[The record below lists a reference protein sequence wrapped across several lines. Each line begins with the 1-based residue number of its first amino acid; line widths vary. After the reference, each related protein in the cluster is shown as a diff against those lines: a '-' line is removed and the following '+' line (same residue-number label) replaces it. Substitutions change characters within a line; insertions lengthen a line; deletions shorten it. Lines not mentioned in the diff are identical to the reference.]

1 MKENKLEQ
9 LLRNGLD
16 YRLKTGEYFHFH
28 QSDDNYYDYTLYNKY
43 GEEIDG
49 GMLDFGEDEKSQ
61 SLMQIRERL
70 ADFTGIEELKDPVLE
85 YIPEIDY
92 EDEDYFMEYS
102 DILSEFIEIDTKEK
116 VVNEFKKWADTDL
129 LNSIK
134 RDVIRDNN
142 ARYFALE
149 DLLPD
154 EEEYKEIEKMSDEE
168 LFDKIES
175 DNYMEIDEINDI
187 WYKQITSL
195 NKKDLIDFCKYYK
208 NFILEENSE
217 EEER

>member
-1 MKENKLEQ
+1 MKENNLEQ
-9 LLRNGLD
+9 LLQNGLD
-16 YRLKTGEYFHFH
+16 YRLKNGEYFHFH
-28 QSDDNYYDYTLYNKY
+28 QSDENYYDYTLYNKY

-49 GMLDFGEDEKSQ
+49 GILDFGEDEENQ

-102 DILSEFIEIDTKEK
+102 DILSKFIEIDTKEK

>member
-16 YRLKTGEYFHFH
+16 YRLKNGEYFHFH
-28 QSDDNYYDYTLYNKY
+28 QSDENYYDYTLYNKY

-49 GMLDFGEDEKSQ
+49 GMLDFREDEENQ

-92 EDEDYFMEYS
+92 EDEDYFIEYS
-102 DILSEFIEIDTKEK
+102 DILNEIIEIDTKEEFI
-116 VVNEFKKWADTDL
+116 NEFRKWADIDL
-129 LNSIK
+129 LNLIK
-134 RDVIRDNN
+134 RNIIKENNGRD
-142 ARYFALE
+142 YALE
-149 DLLPD
+149 DLFPE
-154 EEEYKEIEKMSDEE
+154 EEEYKEIEKMSDED
-168 LFDKIES
+168 LYDKIEEE
-175 DNYMEIDEINDI
+175 NYMEKDEINDL
-187 WYKQITSL
+187 WYEQITSL

-208 NFILEENSE
+208 DFVLKENFN

>member
-16 YRLKTGEYFHFH
+16 YRLKNGEYLHFH
-28 QSDDNYYDYTLYNKY
+28 QSDENYYDYTLYNKY

-49 GMLDFGEDEKSQ
+49 GMLDFGEDEENQ

-70 ADFTGIEELKDPVLE
+70 ADFTGIDELKNPGLE

-92 EDEDYFMEYS
+92 EDEDYFIEYS
-102 DILSEFIEIDTKEK
+102 EILNEIIETDTKEEFI
-116 VVNEFKKWADTDL
+116 NEFRKWADIDL
-129 LNSIK
+129 LNLIK
-134 RDVIRDNN
+134 RNIIKENNGRD
-142 ARYFALE
+142 YALE
-149 DLLPD
+149 DLFPE
-154 EEEYKEIEKMSDEE
+154 EEEYKEIEKMSDED
-168 LFDKIES
+168 LYDKIEEES
-175 DNYMEIDEINDI
+175 YMEKDEINDL
-187 WYKQITSL
+187 WYGQIISL

-208 NFILEENSE
+208 DFVLKEHFD

>member
-1 MKENKLEQ
+1 MKENNLEQ

-49 GMLDFGEDEKSQ
+49 GMLDFGEDEESQ

-70 ADFTGIEELKDPVLE
+70 ADFTGIDELKNPGLE
-85 YIPEIDY
+85 YISEIDY
-92 EDEDYFMEYS
+92 EDEDYFIEYS
-102 DILSEFIEIDTKEK
+102 DILNEIIETDTKEK
-116 VVNEFKKWADTDL
+116 IVNEFKKWADTDL

-208 NFILEENSE
+208 DFVLKENFN

>member
-16 YRLKTGEYFHFH
+16 YRLKNGEYFHFH
-28 QSDDNYYDYTLYNKY
+28 QSDENYYDYTLYNKY

-49 GMLDFGEDEKSQ
+49 GILDFGEDEESQ

-70 ADFTGIEELKDPVLE
+70 ADFTGIDELKNPGLE

-92 EDEDYFMEYS
+92 EDEDYFIEYS
-102 DILSEFIEIDTKEK
+102 EILNEIIETDTKEEFI
-116 VVNEFKKWADTDL
+116 NEFRKWADMDL
-129 LNSIK
+129 LNLIK
-134 RDVIRDNN
+134 RNIIKENNGRD
-142 ARYFALE
+142 YALE
-149 DLLPD
+149 DLFPE
-154 EEEYKEIEKMSDEE
+154 EEEYKEIEKMSDED
-168 LFDKIES
+168 LYDKIEEES
-175 DNYMEIDEINDI
+175 YMEKDEINDL
-187 WYKQITSL
+187 WYGQIISL

-208 NFILEENSE
+208 DFVLKEHFD

>member
-16 YRLKTGEYFHFH
+16 YRLKNGEYFHFH
-28 QSDDNYYDYTLYNKY
+28 QSDENYYDYTLYNKY

-49 GMLDFGEDEKSQ
+49 GMLDFGEDEENQ

-92 EDEDYFMEYS
+92 EDEDYFIEYS
-102 DILSEFIEIDTKEK
+102 DILNEIIEIDTKEEFI
-116 VVNEFKKWADTDL
+116 NEFRKWADIDL
-129 LNSIK
+129 LNLIK
-134 RDVIRDNN
+134 RNIIKENNGRD
-142 ARYFALE
+142 YALE
-149 DLLPD
+149 DLFPE
-154 EEEYKEIEKMSDEE
+154 EEEYKEIEKMSDED
-168 LFDKIES
+168 LYDKIEEE
-175 DNYMEIDEINDI
+175 NYMEKDEINDL
-187 WYKQITSL
+187 WYEQITSL

-208 NFILEENSE
+208 DFVLKENFN

>member
-16 YRLKTGEYFHFH
+16 YRLKNGEYFHFH
-28 QSDDNYYDYTLYNKY
+28 QSDENYYDYTLYNKY

-49 GMLDFGEDEKSQ
+49 GILDFGEDEENQ

-92 EDEDYFMEYS
+92 EDEDYFIEYS
-102 DILSEFIEIDTKEK
+102 EILNEIIETDTKEEFI
-116 VVNEFKKWADTDL
+116 NEFRKWADMDL
-129 LNSIK
+129 LNLIK
-134 RDVIRDNN
+134 RNIIKENNGRD
-142 ARYFALE
+142 YALE
-149 DLLPD
+149 DLFPE
-154 EEEYKEIEKMSDEE
+154 EEEYKEIEKMSDED
-168 LFDKIES
+168 LYDKIEEES
-175 DNYMEIDEINDI
+175 YMEKDEINDL
-187 WYKQITSL
+187 WYGQIISL

>member
-1 MKENKLEQ
+1 MKENNLEQ

-16 YRLKTGEYFHFH
+16 YRLKNGEYFHFH
-28 QSDDNYYDYTLYNKY
+28 QSDENYYDYTLYNKY

-49 GMLDFGEDEKSQ
+49 GILDFGEDEENQ

-208 NFILEENSE
+208 DFVLKENFN

>member
-1 MKENKLEQ
+1 MKENNLEQ

-16 YRLKTGEYFHFH
+16 YRLETGGYFHFH

-49 GMLDFGEDEKSQ
+49 GMLDFGEDEESQ

-70 ADFTGIEELKDPVLE
+70 AAFTGIDELNNPGLE

-92 EDEDYFMEYS
+92 EDEDYFIEYS
-102 DILSEFIEIDTKEK
+102 EILNEIIKTDTKEEFI
-116 VVNEFKKWADTDL
+116 NEFRKWADMDL
-129 LNSIK
+129 LNLIK
-134 RDVIRDNN
+134 RNIIKENNGRD
-142 ARYFALE
+142 YALE
-149 DLLPD
+149 DLFPE
-154 EEEYKEIEKMSDEE
+154 EEEYKEIEKMFDED
-168 LFDKIES
+168 LYDKIEEES
-175 DNYMEIDEINDI
+175 YMEKDEINDL
-187 WYKQITSL
+187 WYEQITSL

-208 NFILEENSE
+208 DFVLKENFN

>member
-1 MKENKLEQ
+1 MKETNLEQ

-16 YRLKTGEYFHFH
+16 YRLETGEYFHFH

-49 GMLDFGEDEKSQ
+49 GMLDFGEDEESQ

-70 ADFTGIEELKDPVLE
+70 ADFTGIDELNNPGLE

-92 EDEDYFMEYS
+92 EDEDYFIEYS
-102 DILSEFIEIDTKEK
+102 EILNEIIKTDTKEEFI
-116 VVNEFKKWADTDL
+116 NEFRKWADMDL
-129 LNSIK
+129 LNLIK
-134 RDVIRDNN
+134 RNIIKENNGRD
-142 ARYFALE
+142 YALE
-149 DLLPD
+149 DLFPE
-154 EEEYKEIEKMSDEE
+154 EEEYKEIEKMSDED
-168 LFDKIES
+168 LYDKIEEE
-175 DNYMEIDEINDI
+175 NYMEKDEINDL
-187 WYKQITSL
+187 WYEQITSL

-208 NFILEENSE
+208 DFVLKENFN

>member
-1 MKENKLEQ
+1 MKENNLEQ

-49 GMLDFGEDEKSQ
+49 GMLDFGEDKESQ

-70 ADFTGIEELKDPVLE
+70 ADFTGIDELKNPGLK

-92 EDEDYFMEYS
+92 EDEDLY
-102 DILSEFIEIDTKEK
+102 
-116 VVNEFKKWADTDL
+116 
-129 LNSIK
+129 
-134 RDVIRDNN
+134 
-142 ARYFALE
+142 
-149 DLLPD
+149 
-154 EEEYKEIEKMSDEE
+154 
-168 LFDKIES
+168 DKIEEE
-175 DNYMEIDEINDI
+175 NYMEKNETNDL
-187 WYKQITSL
+187 WYEQITSL

-208 NFILEENSE
+208 DFVLKENFE

>member
-1 MKENKLEQ
+1 MKENNLEQ

-49 GMLDFGEDEKSQ
+49 GMLDFGEDEESQ

-70 ADFTGIEELKDPVLE
+70 ADFTGIDELKNPGLE

-92 EDEDYFMEYS
+92 EDEDYFIEYS
-102 DILSEFIEIDTKEK
+102 EILNEIIENDTKEEFI
-116 VVNEFKKWADTDL
+116 NEFRKWADIDL
-129 LNSIK
+129 LNLIK
-134 RDVIRDNN
+134 RNIIKENNGRD
-142 ARYFALE
+142 YALE
-149 DLLPD
+149 DLFPD
-154 EEEYKEIEKMSDEE
+154 EEEYKEIAKMSDEDIY
-168 LFDKIES
+168 DKIEEE
-175 DNYMEIDEINDI
+175 NYMEKEEINDL
-187 WYKQITSL
+187 WYEQITSL

-208 NFILEENSE
+208 DFILKENFD

>member
-1 MKENKLEQ
+1 MKENNLEQ

-43 GEEIDG
+43 GEEIEG
-49 GMLDFGEDEKSQ
+49 GMLDFGEDEENQ

-70 ADFTGIEELKDPVLE
+70 ADFTGIDELKNPGLE

-92 EDEDYFMEYS
+92 EDEDYFIEYS
-102 DILSEFIEIDTKEK
+102 EILNEIIETDTKEEFI
-116 VVNEFKKWADTDL
+116 NEFRKWADMDL
-129 LNSIK
+129 LNLIK
-134 RDVIRDNN
+134 RNIIKENNGRD
-142 ARYFALE
+142 YALE
-149 DLLPD
+149 DLFPE
-154 EEEYKEIEKMSDEE
+154 EEEYKEIEKMSDED
-168 LFDKIES
+168 LYDKIEEES
-175 DNYMEIDEINDI
+175 YMEKDEINDL
-187 WYKQITSL
+187 WYGEITSL

-208 NFILEENSE
+208 DFVLKEYFD

>member
-16 YRLKTGEYFHFH
+16 YRLKNGEYFHFH
-28 QSDDNYYDYTLYNKY
+28 QSDENYYDYTLYNKY

-49 GMLDFGEDEKSQ
+49 GILDFGEDEENQ

-85 YIPEIDY
+85 YITEIDY

>member
-16 YRLKTGEYFHFH
+16 YRLKNGEYFHFH
-28 QSDDNYYDYTLYNKY
+28 QSDENYYDYTLYNKY

-49 GMLDFGEDEKSQ
+49 GILDFGEDEESQ

-70 ADFTGIEELKDPVLE
+70 ADFTGIDELKNPELE

>member
-1 MKENKLEQ
+1 MKENNLEQ

-16 YRLKTGEYFHFH
+16 YRLETGGYFHFH

-49 GMLDFGEDEKSQ
+49 GMLDFGEDEESQ

-70 ADFTGIEELKDPVLE
+70 ADFTGIDELKNPGLE

-92 EDEDYFMEYS
+92 EDEDYFIEYS
-102 DILSEFIEIDTKEK
+102 EILNEIIEIDTKEEFI
-116 VVNEFKKWADTDL
+116 NEFRKWADIDL
-129 LNSIK
+129 LNLIK
-134 RDVIRDNN
+134 RNIIKVNNGRD
-142 ARYFALE
+142 YALE
-149 DLLPD
+149 DLFPE
-154 EEEYKEIEKMSDEE
+154 EEEYKEIEKMSDEN
-168 LFDKIES
+168 LYDKIEEES
-175 DNYMEIDEINDI
+175 YMEKDEINDL
-187 WYKQITSL
+187 WYEQITSL

-208 NFILEENSE
+208 DFVLKENFN

>member
-1 MKENKLEQ
+1 MKETNLEQ

-16 YRLKTGEYFHFH
+16 YRLETGEYFHFH

-49 GMLDFGEDEKSQ
+49 GMLDFGEDEESQ

-70 ADFTGIEELKDPVLE
+70 ADFTGIDELNNPGLE

-92 EDEDYFMEYS
+92 EDEDYFIEYS
-102 DILSEFIEIDTKEK
+102 EILNEIIKTDTKEEFI
-116 VVNEFKKWADTDL
+116 NEFRKWADMNL
-129 LNSIK
+129 LNLIK
-134 RDVIRDNN
+134 RNIIKENNGRD
-142 ARYFALE
+142 YALE
-149 DLLPD
+149 DLFPE
-154 EEEYKEIEKMSDEE
+154 EEEYKEIEKMFDED
-168 LFDKIES
+168 LYDKIEEES
-175 DNYMEIDEINDI
+175 YMEKDEINDL
-187 WYKQITSL
+187 WYEQITSL

-208 NFILEENSE
+208 DFVLKENFN

>member
-1 MKENKLEQ
+1 MKENNLEQ

-49 GMLDFGEDEKSQ
+49 GMLDFGEDEESQ

-70 ADFTGIEELKDPVLE
+70 ADFTGIDELKNPGLE

-92 EDEDYFMEYS
+92 EDEDYFIEYS
-102 DILSEFIEIDTKEK
+102 EILNEIIETDTKEEFI
-116 VVNEFKKWADTDL
+116 NEFRKWADMDL
-129 LNSIK
+129 LNLIK
-134 RDVIRDNN
+134 RNIIKENNGRD
-142 ARYFALE
+142 YALE
-149 DLLPD
+149 DLFPE
-154 EEEYKEIEKMSDEE
+154 EEEYKEIEKMSDED
-168 LFDKIES
+168 LYDKIEEES
-175 DNYMEIDEINDI
+175 YMEKDEINDL
-187 WYKQITSL
+187 WYGQIISL

-208 NFILEENSE
+208 DFVLKENFN

>member
-1 MKENKLEQ
+1 MKETNLEQ

-16 YRLKTGEYFHFH
+16 YRLETGEYFHFH

-49 GMLDFGEDEKSQ
+49 GMLDFGEDEESQ

-70 ADFTGIEELKDPVLE
+70 ADFTGIDELNNPGLE

-92 EDEDYFMEYS
+92 EDEDYFIEYS
-102 DILSEFIEIDTKEK
+102 DILNEIIEIDTKEEFI
-116 VVNEFKKWADTDL
+116 NEFRKWADIDL
-129 LNSIK
+129 LNLIK
-134 RDVIRDNN
+134 RNIIKENNGRD
-142 ARYFALE
+142 YALE
-149 DLLPD
+149 DLFPE
-154 EEEYKEIEKMSDEE
+154 EEEYKEIEKMSDED
-168 LFDKIES
+168 LYDKIEEE
-175 DNYMEIDEINDI
+175 NYMEKDEINDL
-187 WYKQITSL
+187 WYEQITSL

-208 NFILEENSE
+208 DFVLKENFN

>member
-1 MKENKLEQ
+1 MKENNLEQ

-49 GMLDFGEDEKSQ
+49 GMLDFGEDEESQ

-70 ADFTGIEELKDPVLE
+70 ADFTGIDELKNPGLE

-92 EDEDYFMEYS
+92 EDEDYFIEYS
-102 DILSEFIEIDTKEK
+102 EILNEIIENYTKEEFI
-116 VVNEFKKWADTDL
+116 NEFRKWADIDL
-129 LNSIK
+129 LNLIK
-134 RDVIRDNN
+134 RNIIKENNGRD
-142 ARYFALE
+142 YALE
-149 DLLPD
+149 DLFPE
-154 EEEYKEIEKMSDEE
+154 EEEYKEIEKMSDED
-168 LFDKIES
+168 LYDKIEEES
-175 DNYMEIDEINDI
+175 YMEKDEINDL
-187 WYKQITSL
+187 WYGQIISL

-208 NFILEENSE
+208 DFVLKEHFD

>member
-16 YRLKTGEYFHFH
+16 YRLKNGEYFHFH
-28 QSDDNYYDYTLYNKY
+28 QSDENYYDYTLYNKY

-49 GMLDFGEDEKSQ
+49 GILDFGEDEENQ

>member
-1 MKENKLEQ
+1 MKENNLEQ

-16 YRLKTGEYFHFH
+16 YRLKNGEYFHCH
-28 QSDDNYYDYTLYNKY
+28 QSDENYYDYTLYNKY

-49 GMLDFGEDEKSQ
+49 GILDFG
-61 SLMQIRERL
+61 
-70 ADFTGIEELKDPVLE
+70 
-85 YIPEIDY
+85 

-208 NFILEENSE
+208 DFVLKENFN

>member
-1 MKENKLEQ
+1 MKENNLEQ

-16 YRLKTGEYFHFH
+16 YRLENGEYFHFH
-28 QSDDNYYDYTLYNKY
+28 QSDDNYYDYTLYNQY

-49 GMLDFGEDEKSQ
+49 GMLDFGEDEESQ

-70 ADFTGIEELKDPVLE
+70 ADFTGIDELNNPGLE

>member
-1 MKENKLEQ
+1 MKENNLEQ

-16 YRLKTGEYFHFH
+16 YRLETGGYFHFH

-49 GMLDFGEDEKSQ
+49 GMLDFGEDEESQ

-70 ADFTGIEELKDPVLE
+70 ADFTGIDELKNPGLE

-92 EDEDYFMEYS
+92 EDEDYFIEYS
-102 DILSEFIEIDTKEK
+102 DILNEIIEIDTKEEFI
-116 VVNEFKKWADTDL
+116 NEFRKWADIDL
-129 LNSIK
+129 LNLIK
-134 RDVIRDNN
+134 RNIIKENNGRD
-142 ARYFALE
+142 YALE
-149 DLLPD
+149 DLFPE
-154 EEEYKEIEKMSDEE
+154 EEEYKEIEKMSDED
-168 LFDKIES
+168 LYDKIEEE
-175 DNYMEIDEINDI
+175 NYMEKNETNDL
-187 WYKQITSL
+187 WYEQITSL

-208 NFILEENSE
+208 DFVLKENFE

>member
-16 YRLKTGEYFHFH
+16 YRLKNGEYFHFH
-28 QSDDNYYDYTLYNKY
+28 QSDENYYDYTLYNKY

-49 GMLDFGEDEKSQ
+49 GMLDFGEDEENQ

-70 ADFTGIEELKDPVLE
+70 ADFTGIDELKNPGLE

-92 EDEDYFMEYS
+92 EDEDYFIEYS
-102 DILSEFIEIDTKEK
+102 EILNEIIETDTKEEFI
-116 VVNEFKKWADTDL
+116 NEFRKWADMDL
-129 LNSIK
+129 LNLIK
-134 RDVIRDNN
+134 RNIIKENNGRD
-142 ARYFALE
+142 YALE
-149 DLLPD
+149 DLFPD
-154 EEEYKEIEKMSDEE
+154 EEEYKEIAKMSDED
-168 LFDKIES
+168 LYDKIEEE
-175 DNYMEIDEINDI
+175 NYMEKNETNDL
-187 WYKQITSL
+187 WYEQITSL

-208 NFILEENSE
+208 DFVLKENFE

>member
-1 MKENKLEQ
+1 MKENNLEQ

-16 YRLKTGEYFHFH
+16 YRLKTGGYFHFH

-49 GMLDFGEDEKSQ
+49 GMLDFGEDEESQ

-70 ADFTGIEELKDPVLE
+70 ADFTGIDELKNPGLE

-92 EDEDYFMEYS
+92 EDEDYFIEYS
-102 DILSEFIEIDTKEK
+102 EILNEIIEIDTKEEFI
-116 VVNEFKKWADTDL
+116 NEFRKWADMDL
-129 LNSIK
+129 LNLIK
-134 RDVIRDNN
+134 RNIIKENNGRD
-142 ARYFALE
+142 YALE
-149 DLLPD
+149 DLFPE
-154 EEEYKEIEKMSDEE
+154 EEEYKEIEKMSDED
-168 LFDKIES
+168 LYDKIEEES
-175 DNYMEIDEINDI
+175 YMEKDEINDL
-187 WYKQITSL
+187 WYGQIISL

-208 NFILEENSE
+208 DFVLKEHFD

>member
-16 YRLKTGEYFHFH
+16 YRLKNGEYFHFH
-28 QSDDNYYDYTLYNKY
+28 QSDENYYDYTLYNKY

-49 GMLDFGEDEKSQ
+49 GMLDFGEDEENQ
-61 SLMQIRERL
+61 SLMKIRERL

-92 EDEDYFMEYS
+92 EDEDYFIEYS
-102 DILSEFIEIDTKEK
+102 DILNEIIGIDTKEEFI
-116 VVNEFKKWADTDL
+116 NEFRKWADIDL
-129 LNSIK
+129 LNLIK
-134 RDVIRDNN
+134 RNIIKENNGRD
-142 ARYFALE
+142 YALE
-149 DLLPD
+149 DLFPE
-154 EEEYKEIEKMSDEE
+154 EEEYKEIEKMSDED
-168 LFDKIES
+168 LYDKIEEE
-175 DNYMEIDEINDI
+175 NYMEKDEINDL
-187 WYKQITSL
+187 WYEQITSL

-208 NFILEENSE
+208 DFVLKENFN

>member
-1 MKENKLEQ
+1 MKENNLEQ

-70 ADFTGIEELKDPVLE
+70 ADFTGIDELKNPGLE
-85 YIPEIDY
+85 YISEIDY
-92 EDEDYFMEYS
+92 EDEDYFIEYS
-102 DILSEFIEIDTKEK
+102 DILNEIIETDTKEEL
-116 VVNEFKKWADTDL
+116 VNEFKKWADIDL
-129 LNSIK
+129 LNLIK
-134 RDVIRDNN
+134 RNIIKENNGRD
-142 ARYFALE
+142 YALE
-149 DLLPD
+149 DLFPD
-154 EEEYKEIEKMSDEE
+154 EEEYKKIEKMSDED
-168 LFDKIES
+168 LYDKIEEE
-175 DNYMEIDEINDI
+175 NYMEKEEINDL
-187 WYKQITSL
+187 WYEQITSL

-208 NFILEENSE
+208 DFVLKENFN

>member
-16 YRLKTGEYFHFH
+16 YRLKNGEYFHFH
-28 QSDDNYYDYTLYNKY
+28 QSDENYYDYTLYNKY

-49 GMLDFGEDEKSQ
+49 GILDFGEDEENQ

-208 NFILEENSE
+208 NFILEENYE

>member
-1 MKENKLEQ
+1 MKETNLEQ

-49 GMLDFGEDEKSQ
+49 GMLDFGEDEESQ

-154 EEEYKEIEKMSDEE
+154 EEEYKEIEKLSDEE

>member
-16 YRLKTGEYFHFH
+16 YRLKNGEYFHFH
-28 QSDDNYYDYTLYNKY
+28 QSDENYYDYTLYNKY

-49 GMLDFGEDEKSQ
+49 GMLDFGEDEENQ

-70 ADFTGIEELKDPVLE
+70 ADFTGIDELKNPGLE

-92 EDEDYFMEYS
+92 EDEDYFIEYS
-102 DILSEFIEIDTKEK
+102 EILNEIIETDTKEEFI
-116 VVNEFKKWADTDL
+116 NEFRKWADMDL
-129 LNSIK
+129 LNLIK
-134 RDVIRDNN
+134 RNIIKENNGRD
-142 ARYFALE
+142 YVLE
-149 DLLPD
+149 DLFPE
-154 EEEYKEIEKMSDEE
+154 EEEYKEIEKMSDED
-168 LFDKIES
+168 LYDKIEEES
-175 DNYMEIDEINDI
+175 YMEKDEINDL
-187 WYKQITSL
+187 WYGQIISL

-208 NFILEENSE
+208 DFVLKEHFD

>member
-1 MKENKLEQ
+1 MKENNLEQ

-16 YRLKTGEYFHFH
+16 YRLKNGEYFHFH
-28 QSDDNYYDYTLYNKY
+28 QSDENYCDYTLYNKY

-49 GMLDFGEDEKSQ
+49 GILDFGEDEENQ

-149 DLLPD
+149 NLLPD

-208 NFILEENSE
+208 DFVLKENFN

>member
-16 YRLKTGEYFHFH
+16 YRLKNGEYFHFH
-28 QSDDNYYDYTLYNKY
+28 QSDENYYDYTLYNKY

-49 GMLDFGEDEKSQ
+49 GMLDFGEDEENQ

-70 ADFTGIEELKDPVLE
+70 ADFTGIEELKDSVLE

-92 EDEDYFMEYS
+92 EDEDYFIEYS
-102 DILSEFIEIDTKEK
+102 DILNEIIEIDTKEEFI
-116 VVNEFKKWADTDL
+116 NEFRKWADIDL
-129 LNSIK
+129 LNLIK
-134 RDVIRDNN
+134 RNIIKENNGRD
-142 ARYFALE
+142 YALE
-149 DLLPD
+149 DLFPE
-154 EEEYKEIEKMSDEE
+154 EEEYKEIEKMSDED
-168 LFDKIES
+168 LYDKIEEE
-175 DNYMEIDEINDI
+175 NYMEKDEINDL
-187 WYKQITSL
+187 WYEQITSL

-208 NFILEENSE
+208 DFVLKENFN